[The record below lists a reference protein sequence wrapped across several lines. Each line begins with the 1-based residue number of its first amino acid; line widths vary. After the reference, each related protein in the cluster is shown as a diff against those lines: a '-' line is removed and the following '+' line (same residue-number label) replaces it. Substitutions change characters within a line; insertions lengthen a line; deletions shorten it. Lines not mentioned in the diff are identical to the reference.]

1 MLLCCSKMAVVSDYF
16 FFFLHLLVAVIFIF
30 AENAAVDSSV
40 YMIHYS
46 FQFRWTY
53 FTLHANFML
62 CMNMASVVDK
72 SIECLCIYGVIFLL
86 SHYGITSRLRFL
98 LLVLQDPDVYNGGP
112 FLLQSFILT
121 EGTSMTSLHQVSF
134 WCMICQYVLQ
144 WICAMSGLVIF
155 FFSFHVRNLRT
166 QASQLLLL

>member
-1 MLLCCSKMAVVSDYF
+1 MAVVSYYF

-30 AENAAVDSSV
+30 AENAAED
-40 YMIHYS
+40 IHYS
-46 FQFRWTY
+46 LQFCWTY

-98 LLVLQDPDVYNGGP
+98 LLVLQDPDVYNGEP
-112 FLLQSFILT
+112 FLLQSCILT
-121 EGTSMTSLHQVSF
+121 EGTSMTSLH
-134 WCMICQYVLQ
+134 
-144 WICAMSGLVIF
+144 
-155 FFSFHVRNLRT
+155 
-166 QASQLLLL
+166 

>member
-1 MLLCCSKMAVVSDYF
+1 MNNQFLAMDSFHFVMLLRCSIGRSDDSWHKLQFISMLLCCSKMAVVSYYF

-30 AENAAVDSSV
+30 AENAAED
-40 YMIHYS
+40 IHYS
-46 FQFRWTY
+46 LQFCWTY

-98 LLVLQDPDVYNGGP
+98 LLVLQDPDVYNGEP
-112 FLLQSFILT
+112 FLLQSCILT
-121 EGTSMTSLHQVSF
+121 EGTSMTSLH
-134 WCMICQYVLQ
+134 
-144 WICAMSGLVIF
+144 
-155 FFSFHVRNLRT
+155 
-166 QASQLLLL
+166 

>member
-1 MLLCCSKMAVVSDYF
+1 MILDTNCSSYPCYYVALRWLLFLIIS

-62 CMNMASVVDK
+62 CMNMASDVDK
-72 SIECLCIYGVIFLL
+72 STDCFCICGVIF
-86 SHYGITSRLRFL
+86 YCQITVSTVYT
-98 LLVLQDPDVYNGGP
+98 LVLQDPGVYNGGP
-112 FLLQSFILT
+112 FLLQSCILT
-121 EGTSMTSLHQVSF
+121 EGTSMTSLP
-134 WCMICQYVLQ
+134 
-144 WICAMSGLVIF
+144 
-155 FFSFHVRNLRT
+155 
-166 QASQLLLL
+166 